1 MPDNELY
8 NPTPERPKESCGLQG
23 IESCES
29 VFYQTET
36 VCVPVSVT
44 PFATPGIA
52 KATCSGKPVISNKPC
67 RAAKLPVPSAFPRSS
82 VSRFLYPS
90 VQLSKQALL
99 WYSAVK
105 FPKKAVNVTIINLK
119 RKNTANVKTWML
131 NTEKPNK
138 AVSTVFT
145 AS

>member
-67 RAAKLPVPSAFPRSS
+67 KGSKTSCTFSISQKLCIQIPVSFGAVIETDAAMVQCGE
-82 VSRFLYPS
+82 VSEES
-90 VQLSKQALL
+90 CECHDHK
-99 WYSAVK
+99 
-105 FPKKAVNVTIINLK
+105 PKEEEYCECEDMDAEY
-119 RKNTANVKTWML
+119 REA
-131 NTEKPNK
+131 E
-138 AVSTVFT
+138 
-145 AS
+145 